1 MLTYVIYAGV
11 AALIIWAACYLI
23 YRFHQ
28 QLKGK
33 RGCRLRRVPLLPP
46 HPLPASEARSP
57 LRAGG

>member
-1 MLTYVIYAGV
+1 MLKYVIYAGV

-33 RGCRLRRVPLLPP
+33 RGCGGCGSCP
-46 HPLPASEARSP
+46 HTHCRHRKP
-57 LRAGG
+57 